1 MIDSADD
8 INKAIATTLINFGYN
23 VNGATDVYPRVEIIS
38 VESEEVLEF
47 LKEHAHEINDVI
59 AADLMKLIVKSKS
72 NKVLF
77 YRVEDD
83 AV

>member
-1 MIDSADD
+1 MGLFGKRELTED
-8 INKAIATTLINFGYN
+8 KMGLFGKRELIW
-23 VNGATDVYPRVEIIS
+23 
-38 VESEEVLEF
+38 EEVLEF
-47 LKEHAHEINDVI
+47 LKEHAHEINDVV

>member
-1 MIDSADD
+1 M
-8 INKAIATTLINFGYN
+8 
-23 VNGATDVYPRVEIIS
+23 VNGNLHKQATEDKMGLFGKREITW
-38 VESEEVLEF
+38 EEVLEF
-47 LKEHAHEINDVI
+47 LKEHAHEINDVV
-59 AADLMKLIVKSKS
+59 AADLMKLVVKSKS

>member
-1 MIDSADD
+1 MG
-8 INKAIATTLINFGYN
+8 LFGK
-23 VNGATDVYPRVEIIS
+23 REITW
-38 VESEEVLEF
+38 EEVLEF
-47 LKEHAHEINDVI
+47 LKEHAHEINDVV

-77 YRVEDD
+77 YRIEDD

>member
-1 MIDSADD
+1 MGLFS
-8 INKAIATTLINFGYN
+8 KKELTW
-23 VNGATDVYPRVEIIS
+23 
-38 VESEEVLEF
+38 EEVLEF

-83 AV
+83 TV